1 LKGWTIDAA
10 GIIKNNKS
18 PKIVSVE
25 AKLSIDAQTSLSAVP
40 QAEMYQEVSTIFYLA
55 FPINAI
61 NSFVIE
67 NINRTKNLQIQLQ
80 EDIKTG

>member
-1 LKGWTIDAA
+1 MEGWTIDVA

-25 AKLSIDAQTSLSAVP
+25 AKLSIDAQAFLSAVS
-40 QAEMYQEVSTIFYLA
+40 QADMYQEVSTIFYLA

-67 NINRTKNLQIQLQ
+67 NIKRTKNLQTQLQ